1 MKKMWTLAG
10 LAVAFAAGF
19 GVHALLPFEP
29 VVQAQQ
35 AGRFYELRTFTANE
49 GKLEA
54 LHDRFRQH
62 TMLQMSRMPRA
73 HLRTR
78 SPSGVNP
85 TKRCPRSTIGTPSS
99 CSSCRIRPD
108 SVGWVTRHAWAARV
122 KCFSCASATRYWSC
136 RMSMNY
142 VEEAEVLPRNLKRK
156 R

>member
-62 TMLQMSRMPRA
+62 TMKRWAKHGMTNVAYFKVLDSPAAANQIVFLLSYPSREA
-73 HLRTR
+73 
-78 SPSGVNP
+78 SKAS
-85 TKRCPRSTIGTPSS
+85 
-99 CSSCRIRPD
+99 
-108 SVGWVTRHAWAARV
+108 WAAFGQDAEWKKV
-122 KCFSCASATRYWSC
+122 VAET
-136 RMSMNY
+136 
-142 VEEAEVLPRNLKRK
+142 EANGKLIMKGDTVALEPTDYSPMK
-156 R
+156 

>member
-62 TMLQMSRMPRA
+62 TLQLWAKHGMTNVAYFHVLDSPAAANKIVFLLSYPSREA
-73 HLRTR
+73 
-78 SPSGVNP
+78 SKAS
-85 TKRCPRSTIGTPSS
+85 
-99 CSSCRIRPD
+99 
-108 SVGWVTRHAWAARV
+108 WAAFGQDAEWKKV
-122 KCFSCASATRYWSC
+122 VAET
-136 RMSMNY
+136 
-142 VEEAEVLPRNLKRK
+142 EANGKLIMKGETVALEPTDYSPLK
-156 R
+156 

>member
-1 MKKMWTLAG
+1 MKRMWTLAA

-62 TMLQMSRMPRA
+62 TMKLWAKHGMTNVAYFKVLDNPAASNQIVFLLSYPSRDAQKASWAGFGQDAEWKKVVAETEANGRLIMKGETIALEP
-73 HLRTR
+73 TDY
-78 SPSGVNP
+78 SP
-85 TKRCPRSTIGTPSS
+85 
-99 CSSCRIRPD
+99 
-108 SVGWVTRHAWAARV
+108 
-122 KCFSCASATRYWSC
+122 
-136 RMSMNY
+136 
-142 VEEAEVLPRNLKRK
+142 LK
-156 R
+156 

>member
-35 AGRFYELRTFTANE
+35 AGRFYELRTFTAND

-62 TMLQMSRMPRA
+62 TMQLWAKHGMTNVAYFKVLDSPAAANQIVFLLSYPSREA
-73 HLRTR
+73 
-78 SPSGVNP
+78 SKAS
-85 TKRCPRSTIGTPSS
+85 
-99 CSSCRIRPD
+99 
-108 SVGWVTRHAWAARV
+108 WAAFGQDAEWKKV
-122 KCFSCASATRYWSC
+122 VAET
-136 RMSMNY
+136 
-142 VEEAEVLPRNLKRK
+142 EANGKLIMKGETVALEPTDYSPMK
-156 R
+156 